1 MGYPN
6 DKDEPRETKG
16 HKMTAPRRILSRC
29 AAPLR
34 RLSFSGSAPYWDRRY
49 LRGGDSGAGSSG
61 ELAHYKARFVN
72 SVIGEFGAET
82 IIEWGCGDGQQL
94 ALAEYPRY
102 VGLDVSAAAIRR
114 CLQRFPQDKTKS
126 FLAYDPSLLWDGA
139 GFLRS
144 DAALSLDVIYHL
156 VEDSAFETYMTNLFL
171 SAERLVVIYSS
182 DLAVASLAPHIR
194 YRRFSEWIAVHATE
208 WCLVKTEINP
218 YSTTHAEDTSRTMAS
233 FFVYVKGATTHE

>member
-1 MGYPN
+1 M
-6 DKDEPRETKG
+6 K
-16 HKMTAPRRILSRC
+16 ASRRLLLRC

-34 RLSFSGSAPYWDRRY
+34 RLSFSGTAPYWERRY

-61 ELAHYKARFVN
+61 ELAQYKARFVN

-94 ALAEYPRY
+94 ALAEYQRY
-102 VGLDVSAAAIRR
+102 VGLDVSATAIRR
-114 CLQRFPQDKTKS
+114 CLQRFPQDKSKS
-126 FLAYDPSLLWDGA
+126 FLAYDASALWDGA

-171 SAERLVVIYSS
+171 SAKRLVIIYCN
-182 DLAVASLAPHIR
+182 DIAMPSLAPHIR
-194 YRRFSEWIAVHATE
+194 YRRFSEWITVQAPE
-208 WCLVKTEINP
+208 WSLVKTETNP
-218 YSTTHAEDTSRTMAS
+218 YSTTHAEDTSRTLAS
-233 FFVYVKGATTHE
+233 FFVYSRRTTTGG